1 MNFTNT
7 DCVGEKVYWQ
17 VKWHVLD
24 QVKKQLKIHKTWKV
38 YLQVERMRWHLSD
51 QITPIQ
57 IKIKRVIKK

>member
-1 MNFTNT
+1 MKVQIGLNT
-7 DCVGEKVYWQ
+7 YRQ
-17 VKWHVLD
+17 F
-24 QVKKQLKIHKTWKV
+24 VKKQLKTHKTWKV